1 MSTYNKF
8 DDIQAYEVLE
18 KRRAE
23 TMADPKFQLWVSKLN
38 ISQSYVEPTS
48 YIRANDLNRQYDY
61 SNTSSTSGFL
71 NYLKRKIWN

>member
-18 KRRAE
+18 RSREE
-23 TMADPKFQLWVSKLN
+23 TMADPKFQLWVKELN

-48 YIRANDLNRQYDY
+48 RIRANDLNKQYDY
-61 SNTSSTSGFL
+61 S
-71 NYLKRKIWN
+71 LKSKVSKLFGL